1 MNIIYVFVC
10 IHMYFIIIIRYNFI
24 IYNAVYNAYMHYI
37 IYGIICVII
46 HCIIYSTIY
55 ALHNIHII
63 YCIIIHRYIF
73 HYIWIN
79 VQNMYMHTYTS
90 LLLLLRND
98 FVPQ

>member
-55 ALHNIHII
+55 ALHNI
-63 YCIIIHRYIF
+63 
-73 HYIWIN
+73 WIN